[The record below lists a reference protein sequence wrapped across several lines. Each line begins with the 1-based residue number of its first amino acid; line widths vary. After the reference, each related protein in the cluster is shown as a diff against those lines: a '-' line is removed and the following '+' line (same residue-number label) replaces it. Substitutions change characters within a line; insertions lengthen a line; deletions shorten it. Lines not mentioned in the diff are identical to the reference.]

1 MTNQR
6 GKADRMNLFLQG
18 MTGLKRC
25 FFRLTSRLI
34 ILTLTLACILPLGMA
49 DPARAAE
56 PVLVLYDSAGDYGWL
71 GRLYVQHLTN
81 LLSHFEVQVESKPVE
96 QYTAGDINQHQATI
110 YLGVIYNN
118 PLPPAFHSD
127 FLTSTRTVCWLG
139 YNLWQVAWGTSAT
152 SFTQKFGVK
161 FLDLDFSP
169 WAAVSYK
176 QVTLTREPS
185 VEIGRLAIVDSQKAT
200 VLATCS
206 ASTDIAPYIT
216 RASNLWYVADNPMSY
231 VSMTDRYLAFAD
243 VLHDILN
250 INHPESHRAM
260 LRIEDVH
267 PLADPEK
274 LRAIA
279 DYLYSQQV
287 PFLVCVI
294 PEYRDPFG
302 VYNYGVPLTVP
313 LAEAPE
319 VVGALRYMVARG
331 GQIVLHG
338 FTHQYDD
345 VANPYSGVTAE
356 DYEFYQV
363 TLRVGGG
370 LVLHGPVPEDSPAW
384 ARGRVLE
391 GKKRLADLNFR
402 PVAWNTPHYLAS
414 VTDYLEFAQLFSLS
428 LDRGVFFAADAG
440 GQEYYLEQMA
450 PYVFQKDVYGIKRL
464 PENLGYI
471 DPEGMP
477 GQPPSLPADL
487 LHRAELNKV
496 VRDGWASCYF
506 QWYLDLNYLKELV
519 PGLKG
524 QGYQF
529 YRAGPWAGAP
539 ILQLL
544 LLEDTAG

>member
-1 MTNQR
+1 MGQ
-6 GKADRMNLFLQG
+6 
-18 MTGLKRC
+18 
-25 FFRLTSRLI
+25 
-34 ILTLTLACILPLGMA
+34 
-49 DPARAAE
+49 
-56 PVLVLYDSAGDYGWL
+56 
-71 GRLYVQHLTN
+71 LYVQHLTN

-96 QYTAGDINQHQATI
+96 QYVAGDLNQHQATI
-110 YLGVIYNN
+110 YLGVVYDN
-118 PLPPAFHSD
+118 PLPAAFQSD

-139 YNLWQVAWGTSAT
+139 YNLGQVAWTPDRTADNPA
-152 SFTQKFGVK
+152 FIEKFGVR

-185 VEIGRLAIVDSQKAT
+185 VEIGRLAIIDSQKAS

-216 RASNLWYVADNPMSY
+216 RAANLWYVADNPMGF

-250 INHPESHRAM
+250 ISHPESHRAM
-260 LRIEDVH
+260 IRIEDVH
-267 PLADPEK
+267 PLATPAN

-294 PEYRDPFG
+294 PEYRDSLG
-302 VYNYGVPLTVP
+302 KYNQGVPLTVT

-319 VVGALRYMVARG
+319 VVSALRYMAALG

-338 FTHQYDD
+338 LTHQYDS
-345 VANPYSGVTAE
+345 VQNPTSGVSAE
-356 DYEFYQV
+356 DYEFYRL
-363 TLRVGGG
+363 TLDAQGREV
-370 LVLHGPVPEDSPAW
+370 LVGPVSEDSPTW
-384 ARGRVLE
+384 ARDRVVE
-391 GKKRLADLNFR
+391 GKSRLTNLGFR

-414 VTDYLEFAQLFSLS
+414 VTDYLEFSKLFSLS
-428 LDRGVFFAADAG
+428 LDRGAYYATDSL
-440 GQEYYLEQMA
+440 GQVICLNQMA
-450 PYVFQKDVYGIKRL
+450 PYVFQHDVYGIKRL
-464 PENLGYI
+464 PETIGFINPSG
-471 DPEGMP
+471 GS
-477 GQPPSLPADL
+477 PSLPADL

-496 VRDGWASCYF
+496 VRDGWASGYF
-506 QWYLDLNYLKELV
+506 HWFLDLSYLQELV
-519 PGLKG
+519 TGLKS

-529 YRAGPWAGAP
+529 YRVGPWAGAP

-544 LLEDTAG
+544 LLDDTAG